1 MNIYDFVIDAE
12 DNIYT
17 LSNSVKWDAATG
29 QYWPGVSK
37 RTLSD
42 LVIN

>member
-17 LSNSVKWDAATG
+17 LTNYLNVDAATG
-29 QYWPGVSK
+29 QYSPGVSK